1 MRSWQRRVGKT
12 RCRRAAN
19 DAWAEGAVRS
29 PGDRGRGW
37 PQRSGL
43 STPRPSQGRAT
54 ALEPGRW
61 LPLQRVPLSRRFP
74 SPGVS
79 PVLLSRQERLP
90 RGEQSHPNP
99 RSDGTDMGWRLGSRW
114 RNPTARPREGGD
126 DFSFAN
132 DGYAVTS
139 ASRSVPCVPAQ
150 QPESRLTIVSLELR
164 SFPT

>member
-37 PQRSGL
+37 RQRSGL
-43 STPRPSQGRAT
+43 PTPRLSQGRAT

-74 SPGVS
+74 SPGVC

-90 RGEQSHPNP
+90 RGGQSHPNP
-99 RSDGTDMGWRLGSRW
+99 RSDGTDMGWRLGSRR
-114 RNPTARPREGGD
+114 RNPTARRCPMNKPREGG
-126 DFSFAN
+126 
-132 DGYAVTS
+132 TS
-139 ASRSVPCVPAQ
+139 PLQIMAR
-150 QPESRLTIVSLELR
+150 R
-164 SFPT
+164 